1 VTMLALIGLAV
12 VVIWMTG
19 LWLISLRLRDASIV
33 DILWGPTFILLNAV
47 YALLTPDGAG
57 ARKLLA
63 TILVTVW
70 GLRLAIHIYRRNRG
84 KGEDFRYRRW
94 RSQAGDAWWWQSLF
108 KVFLLQGALAWLIAF
123 PLLAAQTSPTP
134 AALSAADWLALVVWV
149 FGFAFEAIGDMQLAR
164 FKARKENAGRTL
176 RTGLWKYTRHPNY
189 FGDAVQWW
197 GLFLLAASVG
207 ANWAAFSPIL
217 MTWLLVRVSGVP
229 MLERSLAQAKP
240 DYAEYMET
248 TSAFFPLPPRR
259 PRR

>member
-1 VTMLALIGLAV
+1 MTMLALIGLAV

-33 DILWGPTFILLNAV
+33 DILWGPTFILLNTV

-57 ARKLLA
+57 PRKLLA
-63 TILVTVW
+63 TVLVTVW

-134 AALSAADWLALVVWV
+134 AALTAADWLALVVWV
-149 FGFAFEAIGDMQLAR
+149 VGFAFEAIGDHAAR
-164 FKARKENAGRTL
+164 SISRQGKRTPAARCGPGCGSTPAI
-176 RTGLWKYTRHPNY
+176 P
-189 FGDAVQWW
+189 
-197 GLFLLAASVG
+197 
-207 ANWAAFSPIL
+207 
-217 MTWLLVRVSGVP
+217 
-229 MLERSLAQAKP
+229 
-240 DYAEYMET
+240 T
-248 TSAFFPLPPRR
+248 TSATPSSGGACSCWRR
-259 PRR
+259 PSAQTGQLSAPS